1 MYRRGS
7 LVMTKQGKTLA
18 MTALLAIAVAG
29 CTNEEEWA
37 KASPENLG
45 YRWVGEGEP
54 GNFGSAYAFC
64 RSTQR
69 VESEGARLQGGAG
82 TFSIASGGGPATI
95 PGYTRS
101 TQGPRGD
108 LTDDRQLRGCMQ
120 AQGWELTE
128 AAQPA
133 PPAPAVP
140 RPQQPAPAPKS
151 ATP

>member
-1 MYRRGS
+1 M
-7 LVMTKQGKTLA
+7 VKQRKILA
-18 MTALLAIAVAG
+18 LTALLAIVAVAG
-29 CTNEEEWA
+29 CSSASEEEWA
-37 KASPENLG
+37 EASPESQG

-54 GNFGSAYAFC
+54 ANFGSSYAFC
-64 RSTQR
+64 RSTVR
-69 VESEGARLQGGAG
+69 AESEGARLQGGAG

-108 LTDDRQLRGCMQ
+108 LPDDRQLRGCMQ

-133 PPAPAVP
+133 PPAPVP
-140 RPQQPAPAPKS
+140 PQQQPAPAPKA

>member
-1 MYRRGS
+1 M
-7 LVMTKQGKTLA
+7 VKQRKILA
-18 MTALLAIAVAG
+18 RTALLAIVAVAG
-29 CTNEEEWA
+29 CSSASEKEWA
-37 KASPENLG
+37 EASPESQG
-45 YRWVGEGEP
+45 YHWVGEGEP
-54 GNFGSAYAFC
+54 ANFGSSYAFC
-64 RSTQR
+64 RSTVR
-69 VESEGARLQGGAG
+69 AESEGARLQGGAG

-108 LTDDRQLRGCMQ
+108 LPDDRQLRGCMQ

-140 RPQQPAPAPKS
+140 PQQQPTPAPKS

>member
-1 MYRRGS
+1 M
-7 LVMTKQGKTLA
+7 VKQHKILA
-18 MTALLAIAVAG
+18 STALLAIVAVAG
-29 CTNEEEWA
+29 CSSASEKEWA
-37 KASPENLG
+37 EASPESQG

-54 GNFGSAYAFC
+54 ANFGSSYAFC
-64 RSTQR
+64 RSTLR
-69 VESEGARLQGGAG
+69 AESEGARLQGGAG

-108 LTDDRQLRGCMQ
+108 LPDDRQLRGCMQ

-140 RPQQPAPAPKS
+140 RQQQPTPAPKS

>member
-1 MYRRGS
+1 
-7 LVMTKQGKTLA
+7 MTKQGKTLA
-18 MTALLAIAVAG
+18 LTALLAIAAVAG
-29 CTNEEEWA
+29 CSNTSEEEWA

-54 GNFGSAYAFC
+54 ANFGSSYAFC
-64 RSTQR
+64 RSTLR
-69 VESEGARLQGGAG
+69 VQSEGERLQGGAG
-82 TFSIASGGGPATI
+82 TFSIASGGGPTTI

-133 PPAPAVP
+133 PPAPAMP
-140 RPQQPAPAPKS
+140 RQQQPTPAPKPT
-151 ATP
+151 TPLGR